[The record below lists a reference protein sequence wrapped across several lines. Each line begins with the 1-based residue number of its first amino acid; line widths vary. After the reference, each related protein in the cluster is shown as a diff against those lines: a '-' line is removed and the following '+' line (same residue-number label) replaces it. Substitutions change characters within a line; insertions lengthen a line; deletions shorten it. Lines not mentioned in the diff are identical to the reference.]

1 MLPPAITGEP
11 STHVLNLVT
20 DFCKDV
26 RDHVHGTTMTAR
38 LVQTNRQTYAAFKRG
53 IRSTAPR
60 FIPYP
65 SARESVPNV
74 LAYLQIDMEDDDDDE
89 SAGADANMGPPGQGM
104 YLNDVKKC
112 ITACV
117 KRFQFFVMELIF
129 LLN

>member
-1 MLPPAITGEP
+1 LPNLQREVASQLLDCNKELSVLPPAITGEP

-65 SARESVPNV
+65 SARE
-74 LAYLQIDMEDDDDDE
+74 
-89 SAGADANMGPPGQGM
+89 
-104 YLNDVKKC
+104 
-112 ITACV
+112 
-117 KRFQFFVMELIF
+117 
-129 LLN
+129 